1 AIEALLALRA
11 PTMDRGEPAG
21 SDARRASEAGVFMA
35 PPFRFGAR
43 PPSIRQRPGP
53 RRPLTARSPRRAPS
67 DTAPRGTQ
75 RPRRSRREAPRA
87 GLAVSRSPEHPV
99 VAACLSLLEPPRATL
114 RDVRSGRPRA
124 SVEIY
129 RGSHRWRSNEG
140 GVRRTKWRVVL
151 SLCEEKVAGMY
162 RTGDERSMFGEK
174 MLTPGPGIAC
184 THEQVQCRA
193 TVPNAGCA
201 TPCPPVQPTLLRR
214 PCSRAP
220 VVWQRS
226 ERVL

>member
-1 AIEALLALRA
+1 
-11 PTMDRGEPAG
+11 
-21 SDARRASEAGVFMA
+21 
-35 PPFRFGAR
+35 
-43 PPSIRQRPGP
+43 
-53 RRPLTARSPRRAPS
+53 
-67 DTAPRGTQ
+67 
-75 RPRRSRREAPRA
+75 
-87 GLAVSRSPEHPV
+87 
-99 VAACLSLLEPPRATL
+99 L

-184 THEQVQCRA
+184 THEQVQCCA

-220 VVWQRS
+220 VVGAKVGASASRLLKKPPAS
-226 ERVL
+226 RTRRAERRAPDFRILVATPPVKEMRGMGCG